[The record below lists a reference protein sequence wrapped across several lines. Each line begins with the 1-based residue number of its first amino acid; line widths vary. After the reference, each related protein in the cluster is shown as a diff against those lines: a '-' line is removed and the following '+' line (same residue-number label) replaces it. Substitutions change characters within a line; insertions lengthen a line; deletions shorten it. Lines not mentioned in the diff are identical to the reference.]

1 MSSLD
6 SGPSLGICQ
15 IMTWQGQCTCV
26 QCYQRI
32 RENITSLS
40 SVQSA
45 INLSQNCG
53 LWMRQCDTCHRGPN
67 PVIILQLPCH
77 LVYMIVVIKHNYLI
91 LTSIQTQVRPRKVYE
106 FYFTFY
112 RCLFYDS
119 SLDKVGLSR
128 IWQPRP
134 SLDWEMQ
141 TIGFYHNSAKYK
153 TTAAGQKYLEP

>member
-15 IMTWQGQCTCV
+15 IMTWQGQCTV
-26 QCYQRI
+26 LSAHQRKH
-32 RENITSLS
+32 NKP
-40 SVQSA
+40 VQSA

-77 LVYMIVVIKHNYLI
+77 LVYMIVVIKYNYLM
-91 LTSIQTQVRPRKVYE
+91 LTSPLFRHRYTQEKFMNFISHFIVACFDLR
-106 FYFTFY
+106 
-112 RCLFYDS
+112 
-119 SLDKVGLSR
+119 LDKVGLA
-128 IWQPRP
+128 WLGQPRP
-134 SLDWEMQ
+134 SLHWEMQ
-141 TIGFYHNSAKYK
+141 TIGFYHSSAKYK